1 MLKVRRSPFL
11 PIFLTVFIDMVGVGI
26 VIPVVSPLFIA
37 VGSPFAGADWSYA
50 LRTIFIGLLTAC
62 YPLAQ
67 FFGAPYLGALSDR
80 WGRKPVLL
88 ISLMGTLVG
97 YVFFALAIK
106 WRLLWL
112 LFASRTL
119 DGFTGGNVS
128 TVQSAISD
136 LSDEKEKSRNFGI
149 TGTAFALGFIVGPY
163 IGGKLADASV
173 VSWFTPAT
181 PFWFAAILTFFNILV
196 VAWQFDETLR
206 IRLKTRMTFLTG
218 INNIKRAF
226 SFGELRKIYLV
237 SFLFTAGFNFYIQF
251 FQVLLIK
258 KFGYSESEI
267 GNLYGYV
274 GAWIAITHVF
284 ATVYINR
291 RWQPAQVLPW
301 SLLLLAVTMGG
312 IMFPRVIWA
321 IYIIAPFMALA
332 IGAANPNIT
341 ATISNMAD
349 KRSQGEALGINQSIS
364 AAAVTI
370 PPIISGFIVS
380 TYIYLPLMLGAL
392 FALAAWAVFITQ
404 LGKHSLHKYHEV

>member
-1 MLKVRRSPFL
+1 
-11 PIFLTVFIDMVGVGI
+11 MVGIGI
-26 VIPVVSPLFIA
+26 IIPVVSPLFITA
-37 VGSPFAGADWSYA
+37 GSPFASADWSYA
-50 LRTIFIGLLTAC
+50 LRTILIGLLTAC

-80 WGRKPVLL
+80 IGRKPVLL
-88 ISLMGTLVG
+88 LSLAGTLVG

-112 LFASRTL
+112 LFLSRTL

-128 TVQSAISD
+128 TVQSSIAD

-149 TGTAFALGFIVGPY
+149 TGTAFALGFVVGPY
-163 IGGKLADASV
+163 IGGKLADSSL

-181 PFWFAAILTFFNILV
+181 PFWFAAILSFINILV
-196 VAWQFDETLR
+196 VAWQFDETLK
-206 IRLKTRMTFLTG
+206 IRLKTKMTFLTG
-218 INNIKRAF
+218 IKNIKRAF
-226 SFGELRKIYLV
+226 TLGKLRKIFLV

-291 RWQPAQVLPW
+291 RWRPPQVLPW
-301 SLLLLAVTMGG
+301 ALLLLAVTMGG

-349 KRSQGEALGINQSIS
+349 KRSQGEVLGINQSIS

-370 PPIISGFIVS
+370 PPIISGVIVS

-392 FALAAWAVFITQ
+392 FAFSAWVVFMTQ
-404 LGKHSLHKYHEV
+404 LRRPAVEQFHEV